1 MTALDNQEIKVMI
14 DDLTMVQEDLWNCL
28 DAEPVKN
35 DRLNGSIYM
44 IARIIRVLKNQ
55 IGYDNWSFGSD
66 GEYK

>member
-1 MTALDNQEIKVMI
+1 MTTLDNQEIKVMI

-28 DAEPVKN
+28 NAEPVKN

-55 IGYDNWSFGSD
+55 IGYDNWSFGSE